1 MDLGLK
7 DKRALVMGST
17 RGIGQAIAAGLAAE
31 GAAVAVCGRK
41 LDDAEASAE
50 SINAAAKAEG
60 AGTAR
65 AYALDLSDNAS
76 VTALIDSVGRDFGGV
91 DIVLCNGGGPPP
103 GPVAEVTPDS
113 WAAQFNTMFVN
124 QTRVVNAFL
133 PGMRESGWGRILV
146 VSSSGVVQPII
157 NLGMSNALRASLIGW
172 SKTLSN
178 EVAADGVTVNA
189 ILPGRIHTSRVDEL
203 DASASKRLG
212 KPVDQIARDSKAL
225 IPMGRYGTVEEFA
238 DVAVFMLSARAGYMT
253 GGVVRVDG
261 GMIKGV

>member
-41 LDDAEASAE
+41 LDDATASADGIKTA
-50 SINAAAKAEG
+50 SADGING
-60 AGTAR
+60 ARPYG
-65 AYALDLSDNAS
+65 LDLSDDAS
-76 VTALIDSVGRDFGGV
+76 VTALIDAVGRDFGGA

-103 GPVAEVTPDS
+103 GAVADVTPDS

-124 QTRVVNAFL
+124 QTRIVNAFL
-133 PGMRESGWGRILV
+133 PGMRERGWGRILV

-172 SKTLSN
+172 AKTLSN
-178 EVAADGVTVNA
+178 EVAGDGVTVNA

-203 DASASKRLG
+203 DAAASKRLG
-212 KPVDQIARDSKAL
+212 KPVEEIARDSKAA
-225 IPMGRYGTVEEFA
+225 IPAGRYGTVEEFA

-261 GMIKGV
+261 GMIRGV